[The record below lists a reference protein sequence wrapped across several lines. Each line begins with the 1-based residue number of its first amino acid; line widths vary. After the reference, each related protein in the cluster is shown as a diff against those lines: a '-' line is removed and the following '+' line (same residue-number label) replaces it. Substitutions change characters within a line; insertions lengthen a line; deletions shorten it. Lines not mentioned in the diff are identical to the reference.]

1 MDKWNRFRE
10 VREKV
15 IDQYLIQK
23 RKQKLGYLILY
34 KTVLAQII
42 ARLHFNF
49 IKQVKMFDSLTF
61 KFKYKHLNIWKIISR
76 FNRIFKLQEVT
87 LMLFGER
94 KVRIDFNW
102 N

>member
-34 KTVLAQII
+34 KTKLA
-42 ARLHFNF
+42 
-49 IKQVKMFDSLTF
+49 
-61 KFKYKHLNIWKIISR
+61 
-76 FNRIFKLQEVT
+76 
-87 LMLFGER
+87 
-94 KVRIDFNW
+94 
-102 N
+102 